1 VRTTI
6 IGVTSR
12 IKYVPLLLSR
22 NVARVM
28 TRHAQQI
35 AALSSRR
42 WMTGRMELRA
52 PAIFIAWPLYRTLT
66 VIIAD
71 TSRHKSERA
80 YSKRLNSP
88 VQKELATSESE
99 KARMMSFLSI
109 FAS

>member
-1 VRTTI
+1 
-6 IGVTSR
+6 
-12 IKYVPLLLSR
+12 LFSR
-22 NVARVM
+22 NVASVM

-42 WMTGRMELRA
+42 WMTGRMELRV

-66 VIIAD
+66 VIIAMR
-71 TSRHKSERA
+71 RHESEPA